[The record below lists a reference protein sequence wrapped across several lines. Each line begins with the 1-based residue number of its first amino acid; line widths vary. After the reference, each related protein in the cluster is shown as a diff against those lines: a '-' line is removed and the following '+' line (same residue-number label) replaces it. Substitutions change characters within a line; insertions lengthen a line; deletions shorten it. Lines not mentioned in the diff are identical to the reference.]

1 MKNTKE
7 FISTKTA
14 AWTKQLQDLIRI
26 PSYFE
31 REHAV
36 ISFVAAKLKALGI
49 EPILVPFEPSQLAT
63 LRGAQQPFSA
73 VTGRY
78 NVVGHV
84 RGSGGGRSMIVN
96 SHIDIVAESA
106 HELWS
111 LPPFSGQI
119 DPEKRVVYGR
129 GAMDNKAG
137 AAIAL
142 AFAEMLVNR
151 PSPLAG
157 DVIFHFVLE
166 DEVTGNGSLLCLEA
180 GHVADGAVILDGTR
194 LATIVDQQVGNL
206 QFDVEVIGKSV
217 SVSVSHMG
225 ANAGEML
232 AGLLLDLKRMVHDMN
247 DSRSAPWTMYP
258 TPNQFV
264 IKQMTCDSRHL
275 SVPDQATG
283 TAFLTFTPPLTIAA
297 MKTMI
302 EERAKAFA
310 AANAWV
316 QPPKINWN
324 SLTAEPCA
332 TSSAA
337 FGEVLRTHV
346 GANTGTTPD
355 LVPSTGTSDLRHFS
369 AYGVPCVLFGPG
381 RGYNPHRAD
390 EYYHIDD
397 LPLMVAILNDT
408 ATAWCGEK

>member
-1 MKNTKE
+1 MKTAKD
-7 FISTKTA
+7 FISAKTA
-14 AWTKQLQDLIRI
+14 SWTKQLQDLIRI

-36 ISFVAAKLKALGI
+36 ISYVAAKLKALGI

-63 LRGAQQPFSA
+63 LRGAQQPFSD

-78 NVVGHV
+78 NVVGYV

-96 SHIDIVAESA
+96 SHIDIVAEGA

-111 LPPFSGQI
+111 VPPFSGHI
-119 DPEKRVVYGR
+119 DQEKRVIYGR

-142 AFAEMLVNR
+142 AFAEMLVKR
-151 PSPLAG
+151 PTPLAG
-157 DVIFHFVLE
+157 DVVFHFVLE

-232 AGLLLDLKRMVHDMN
+232 ASLLLDLKRMVHDMN
-247 DSRSAPWTMYP
+247 ETRTAPWTMYP

-275 SVPDQATG
+275 SVPDQASG

-297 MKTMI
+297 MKKMI
-302 EERAKAFA
+302 EDRAKAFA
-310 AANAWV
+310 EANKWA

-332 TSSAA
+332 TSSPA

-346 GANTGTTPD
+346 GQNTGTKPD

-369 AYGVPCVLFGPG
+369 AYGVSCVLFGPG

-397 LPLMVAILNDT
+397 LPLMVSILNDT
-408 ATAWCGEK
+408 AQAWCGPA